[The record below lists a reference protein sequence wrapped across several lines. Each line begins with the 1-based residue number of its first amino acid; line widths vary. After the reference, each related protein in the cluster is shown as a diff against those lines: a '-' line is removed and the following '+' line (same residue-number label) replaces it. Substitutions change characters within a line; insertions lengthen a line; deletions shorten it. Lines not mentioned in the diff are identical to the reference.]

1 MTAVSF
7 YIKSCVS
14 LLLLMSFGSVTII
27 AQDENQFRYCLA
39 FKSKFNSEGE
49 CSSGSNPKFKAF
61 QIELLSSNQ
70 PIADNE
76 IEITSVSELHSI
88 KSFAV
93 SFFGPGNFDIE
104 PLALT
109 FNESTDF
116 SLGYDIWVTDILN
129 DTHKEG
135 SLLSGED
142 ELFAGENGS
151 YIFGSS
157 DPCSNNY
164 NWAGHRESY
173 EISVN
178 IIVDDPVQIKV
189 ADNSS
194 AYRINADDGQLI
206 LSVNDFYNHTDAKP
220 TLEVALDDASAV
232 TDWIPVPYL
241 TITPNVTLQLF
252 YSHIVGGKT
261 SSRYRDWL
269 GKNLKFRVKKTL
281 LNGEPTY
288 SRIISPVRFDPP
300 GPQFY
305 IRQVTRSACESG
317 VVNIFA
323 KLTDVRDAWYMTNQS
338 DLFKWAYCIKEKNS
352 EKVSSIGTC
361 LINADET
368 DSTLF
373 KVIPQD
379 NLGRDPFLESYSSDE
394 VFQLQLQDFGDN
406 KRFFCTREFVIPQIP
421 DSVRIRQ
428 SAAAF
433 SINGDSFHLLNMNNP
448 YAILNIDD
456 SYEFADLRKPY
467 IIKKEGAFVQE
478 VGKEIPGMYEDLSDT
493 EKISV
498 DSFFMAD
505 YSKLFYYGSNYNDR
519 RSPFGKYFD
528 TRFNLWKALN
538 KNSFLYSGNY
548 VEPERSFFPGL
559 SPYTRISNN
568 GFSFFVNPIDSV
580 FIRYVFSFEGSIP
593 WFYWGATT
601 TGMGNFDYFVDE
613 YGQLVKWS
621 FRGSTILPIEQD
633 ITLIILDYNSNVL
646 ITLDPEGDNNPFYWV
661 TFNSDGT
668 INKKL
673 ITNSGKNIRLSSD
686 GKFCFYSLASGSGLY
701 AFDGKKSVCLNNQ
714 IIEEIVGVD
723 VENKYCIFKDGNN
736 DLYAQ
741 IYDFDYYYNDFP
753 GSLYFSDWQSDYKA
767 DYWNKWVQER
777 YGYRL
782 YGVKPNV
789 VESYVLEDQDG
800 CEYPFNVE
808 VRIPESPKLDSEITK
823 LPSSFCA
830 FDGNAVITYLG
841 GGNAPYYHGLDTL
854 AEPNDKILISNLH
867 YGSANVISF
876 YNSLGELSFE
886 YEISLPNPVSV
897 ECNVKHV
904 TCNIVGVNNG
914 EIELIVDYNDIVA
927 SDVCYQLI
935 EASSRRETNIVKSG
949 EDNLYHLFD
958 GLDAGSYDLIITIDG
973 CEVFSN
979 TVTVKDQLFAF
990 DNKVFDAER
999 FDSDGK
1005 VAFSFVNRSGQVS
1018 WDKNAPLSFVPVSAD
1033 YYEFENV
1040 IPGSYSFNV
1049 VHNDEYERKCY
1060 LPVAIDVDQPY
1071 FSAAIDLDM
1080 NNEGAS
1086 DLEVSLTELNSI
1098 ANSGARLILL
1108 KDNRVIDSK
1117 YISIKDG
1124 VFGFSES
1131 DLEDGK
1137 YVIRFSFDDD
1147 QVDICNFSLPAPII
1161 SYDYVVDS
1169 AKCPGD
1175 SSVFYFSDLKG
1186 GFSAGDYSIGQN
1198 GLNFYDTDK
1207 LTFSGDQALF
1217 YVKNSVFEESFVSNN
1232 KIAISKS
1239 IINMEEKALTVPSLV
1254 SAHPRS
1260 FNVSCHGL
1268 NNGQISI
1275 LNPSGGSG
1283 SYAWR
1288 LGNSDVWMD
1297 TAQVAENLQ
1306 PGNYDVYIKDDVNNC
1321 PEVNVGSVTLEE
1333 PDEMVV
1339 ADSSRVAPVCSDGK
1353 GSVSMSVSGGNAWYS
1368 FVLKND
1374 STELDAY
1381 PMEEFTDETSVTFD
1395 SLVAGEY
1402 LLTATDPMGCAVD
1415 AQFVMEPYDNPVID
1429 GVSVE
1434 PVVCNGESNG
1444 SMEVLNTT
1452 GTADPDSLFLFDLK
1466 THELGRLKCPDQKFE
1481 ALSAGTYRLL
1491 LHDVNGCVSDTV
1503 QRVVYQPDSLRL
1515 EIDTIRSVIGKGTDS
1530 GYILSRVTGGNT
1542 AQAMTALLTPLNGSS
1557 PTVRQLSVSEQIPF
1571 VFTSL
1576 KAGAYQVEVNDYKA
1590 CSVTSAPIEVFEPDE
1605 ALRVEV
1611 IDVQNALCKA
1621 AIGSFTIQGAGGW
1634 GDYVYRRATDNGL
1647 APIKTFNRLSA
1658 GAYKVFVEDALGAS
1672 SDTTIVITE
1681 PDLLTVEESEVVL
1694 PTCNDNGVL
1703 EVAVDGGMYPY
1714 NLVFMGD
1721 ADTTKMTIPG
1731 LYSFGNRSVGGYQL
1745 AAIDNNGCRA
1755 VVESSL
1761 SDSLLLSIQEI
1772 ESGVPS
1778 KPGSTDG
1785 WMHVKVKGGREP
1797 LSYEWRCL
1805 TENGRILTADSATV
1819 LNIPS
1824 GYYQVSVQEAGGCTV
1839 SRKQYLHDVS
1849 DGLLSITAI
1858 GHETSWQAN
1867 DGYAS
1872 FSSAVLDITR
1882 VEVYYPNNVVVQYTG
1897 NEDPDHFNINDAAFT
1912 LTNLTGGEYLVF
1924 AYSDAGVEV
1933 AKFEIDSY
1941 EAFRFLNIEVKDV
1954 VARGDT
1960 SGVID
1965 VWVEGGAPDYVFQWE
1980 ALDGSLENAGYVNYF
1995 NKSSV
2000 EGVPAGSYHVAVTD
2014 IYDNLI
2020 ETVVDVA
2027 EPSARLNIVVSDI
2040 TNQSCRD
2047 SVDAYVEVEA
2057 SGGWGD
2063 YQFSYANKDN
2073 YQDLNRWDGL
2083 PVGRHWVYTI
2093 DEKGGVDSIF
2103 VIIAEPPYLRA
2114 SQVLVDSA
2122 KCYND
2127 ASGKVLFDI
2136 EGGTGPYRF
2145 ALVDDPLVWKN
2156 TTVTADAGDGPRDYF
2171 VDDQLPEGHRI
2182 YRFTDANN
2190 CQSLDTLTV
2199 YIPQPDELLL
2209 SFTDVVHTTCNTDNG
2224 SIEVGLKGGTLPYR
2238 YEWIDNSGNVISTA
2252 PSVSGLRQQG
2262 FYSLDVWDKYNCH
2275 LQFEQT
2281 IKPSTR
2287 PVITGVEA
2295 NPVLCYGDS
2304 NGSASITGVVAAEPY
2319 APYRFYWSDSQTG
2332 DSVSGLAAGRY
2343 YVTIRDTNLCETTR
2357 FFDISTPDTLG
2368 LSLLQLRNA
2377 HCFGYNDGFIE
2388 VKPLGGVGN
2397 YTYLWSNGDT
2407 TNRAVNLVKGD
2418 YHLIFTDGNKCA
2430 FEQSF
2435 FIDEPPMATVNV
2447 GDDFTMCPGNSV
2459 VIDGRDFASHQW
2471 QRNGDIISDER
2482 YITVSDEGN
2491 YFLRVTNDIGCFAY
2505 DTITVAI
2512 GNDALQADFLM
2523 TAEAFIGDTLMLFE
2537 LSNLPLDSLSWS
2549 FQSTAFVNETPVGVD
2564 DYILHLKT
2572 LQEGMFNVS
2581 LYAYSGGCFSKRMK
2595 QVEVQNGEYDLEGD
2609 DLLGYS
2615 DPLIESFIVSPNPSS
2630 GLFNVKVTLRE
2641 AAEIQLSVFSISEG
2655 TKLEERTS
2663 SGLKV
2668 YAEPFVLNN
2677 VNTGVYVVILTAGN
2691 ERRQVKI
2698 VIE

>member
-1 MTAVSF
+1 MNLLRKLLAFIIGLFIFCSPALGQEDNKNQFKYCIAIKQTFESWGNCNHGKPQFVKANLKLETSGNNLVSEEKIASEDLGVIIAFSETFKRSSDSNIDLPNLEYDNKALEGVVINTEAKDIRVDTKLSYTATSETWRVGVNEPVSGSASDPCSWLNLSGNREGYTMFTTVIIDDPVMINSLRQEPFDAESEYLQLEFNNFYLSAEHQDVVLQMKVNYGKHEWEDLKEFNIRPGKKAYISYFDIAGNKSDSNSNYYTWLDKPIKFRIKKVLLNDSITYGNTVEATFNSNGPQFRVKEVRRIWCVDEPIIEVEFLDQMEIAAIDDAAIKWELRGPIAEAVPCVGKKVSGNTYRIEPESSTPTSPFTTAGTWTIQLQMTSRSDLKFATETFVIPEVLEKVEAQQSAALF
-7 YIKSCVS
+7 PASEPKYHLLSEEDPYAIINISDSDNRLPYVIDKVVGEDTLFVDSLHVQPSNFS
-14 LLLLMSFGSVTII
+14 LLSENEQDAIYQNFVNRYYYMEKGKRNTNWEKYFYLRFNDWFFENKRPVKTTIANKTNFGNCSSSFSFEYLFVMSDNANFLGSAYFYNLTNSRPTGFII
-27 AQDENQFRYCLA
+27 KLTYESQQMAEQYHSFWKNFARSDEFS
-39 FKSKFNSEGE
+39 FDEGTA
-49 CSSGSNPKFKAF
+49 SSGSNSFNPGTWLR
-61 QIELLSSNQ
+61 I
-70 PIADNE
+70 DNAGLCE
-76 IEITSVSELHSI
+76 AKYHTYSYTSVSTGVPVNYQL
-88 KSFAV
+88 V
-93 SFFGPGNFDIE
+93 
-104 PLALT
+104 
-109 FNESTDF
+109 
-116 SLGYDIWVTDILN
+116 
-129 DTHKEG
+129 
-135 SLLSGED
+135 
-142 ELFAGENGS
+142 
-151 YIFGSS
+151 
-157 DPCSNNY
+157 NY
-164 NWAGHRESY
+164 NGCS
-173 EISVN
+173 
-178 IIVDDPVQIKV
+178 IVGK
-189 ADNSS
+189 DNSDNFHLVGTLGDAFGLKVDLPDYFDGIIDDTGTKC
-194 AYRINADDGQLI
+194 AYRNEDG
-206 LSVNDFYNHTDAKP
+206 
-220 TLEVALDDASAV
+220 
-232 TDWIPVPYL
+232 
-241 TITPNVTLQLF
+241 
-252 YSHIVGGKT
+252 
-261 SSRYRDWL
+261 
-269 GKNLKFRVKKTL
+269 
-281 LNGEPTY
+281 
-288 SRIISPVRFDPP
+288 
-300 GPQFY
+300 
-305 IRQVTRSACESG
+305 
-317 VVNIFA
+317 
-323 KLTDVRDAWYMTNQS
+323 
-338 DLFKWAYCIKEKNS
+338 
-352 EKVSSIGTC
+352 
-361 LINADET
+361 
-368 DSTLF
+368 
-373 KVIPQD
+373 
-379 NLGRDPFLESYSSDE
+379 
-394 VFQLQLQDFGDN
+394 
-406 KRFFCTREFVIPQIP
+406 
-421 DSVRIRQ
+421 
-428 SAAAF
+428 
-433 SINGDSFHLLNMNNP
+433 
-448 YAILNIDD
+448 
-456 SYEFADLRKPY
+456 
-467 IIKKEGAFVQE
+467 
-478 VGKEIPGMYEDLSDT
+478 
-493 EKISV
+493 
-498 DSFFMAD
+498 
-505 YSKLFYYGSNYNDR
+505 SKLFYYERGT
-519 RSPFGKYFD
+519 GGV
-528 TRFNLWKALN
+528 RFWSGAL
-538 KNSFLYSGNY
+538 
-548 VEPERSFFPGL
+548 
-559 SPYTRISNN
+559 I
-568 GFSFFVNPIDSV
+568 
-580 FIRYVFSFEGSIP
+580 
-593 WFYWGATT
+593 
-601 TGMGNFDYFVDE
+601 
-613 YGQLVKWS
+613 
-621 FRGSTILPIEQD
+621 
-633 ITLIILDYNSNVL
+633 
-646 ITLDPEGDNNPFYWV
+646 
-661 TFNSDGT
+661 
-668 INKKL
+668 
-673 ITNSGKNIRLSSD
+673 KNIRYINTTS
-686 GKFCFYSLASGSGLY
+686 FPNYIVYETASGDRYQQFLIDESN
-701 AFDGKKSVCLNNQ
+701 KQ
-714 IIEEIVGVD
+714 D
-723 VENKYCIFKDGNN
+723 VADRFFSTE
-736 DLYAQ
+736 
-741 IYDFDYYYNDFP
+741 
-753 GSLYFSDWQSDYKA
+753 SLYIDWYDDYLEEQ
-767 DYWNKWVQER
+767 WQLFLSNN

-782 YGVKPNV
+782 YNHTSINPPKA
-789 VESYVLEDQDG
+789 ETYILTDKDG
-800 CEYPFNVE
+800 CSYEFFIE
-808 VRIPESPKLDSEITK
+808 VKVPEQPDFEIIQKTN
-823 LPSSFCA
+823 PSSNCSS
-830 FDGNAVITYLG
+830 DGIATLKCTKGSLPLSYTSGIITS
-841 GGNAPYYHGLDTL
+841 LDTPFTIEGL
-854 AEPNDKILISNLH
+854 SWSDTIE
-867 YGSANVISF
+867 F
-876 YNSLGELSFE
+876 YNSETSLTYAFPVYFEDNASGIQKITTAPQTCESAPDGSITVHFATNSTGSKTYKLKNLQGELKR
-886 YEISLPNPVSV
+886 EIITDSNVWTFPDLEGDLSYQVFVEVDGCTLGGDSV
-897 ECNVKHV
+897 
-904 TCNIVGVNNG
+904 IVVEN
-914 EIELIVDYNDIVA
+914 EVFTMRVD
-927 SDVCYQLI
+927 
-935 EASSRRETNIVKSG
+935 ETNADEIGGLGNAKITLSNLPTNPTWIG
-949 EDNLYHLFD
+949 EAFTEDITTKDYSV
-958 GLDAGSYDLIITIDG
+958 GSYTIKALDEGCVTQYTFDILEPGFSGSIEVLKDDEGFKLDVSDLVFNDLIRDG
-973 CEVFSN
+973 HFEI
-979 TVTVKDQLFAF
+979 KDVGGEEYAF
-990 DNKVFDAER
+990 NQSL
-999 FDSDGK
+999 SDGK
-1005 VAFSFVNRSGQVS
+1005 VYVINLIYDGKIKEVYRFSNALFNTSSLAHSIELSQQVCPDDEVQVKIVPESTESDFKVNFDGLFLDDLETSTNQATLEYMVQTSESQIIKIATSQLNVNKVLQANRSVEIPHTQVVS
-1018 WDKNAPLSFVPVSAD
+1018 GRVSFAD
-1033 YYEFENV
+1033 
-1040 IPGSYSFNV
+1040 I
-1049 VHNDEYERKCY
+1049 
-1060 LPVAIDVDQPY
+1060 
-1071 FSAAIDLDM
+1071 
-1080 NNEGAS
+1080 
-1086 DLEVSLTELNSI
+1086 
-1098 ANSGARLILL
+1098 
-1108 KDNRVIDSK
+1108 
-1117 YISIKDG
+1117 
-1124 VFGFSES
+1124 
-1131 DLEDGK
+1131 
-1137 YVIRFSFDDD
+1137 
-1147 QVDICNFSLPAPII
+1147 
-1161 SYDYVVDS
+1161 
-1169 AKCPGD
+1169 
-1175 SSVFYFSDLKG
+1175 
-1186 GFSAGDYSIGQN
+1186 
-1198 GLNFYDTDK
+1198 
-1207 LTFSGDQALF
+1207 
-1217 YVKNSVFEESFVSNN
+1217 
-1232 KIAISKS
+1232 
-1239 IINMEEKALTVPSLV
+1239 
-1254 SAHPRS
+1254 
-1260 FNVSCHGL
+1260 SCHGL

-1339 ADSSRVAPVCSDGK
+1339 ADSSWVAPVCSDGK
-1353 GSVSMSVSGGNAWYS
+1353 GSVSMSVSGGNEWYS

-1402 LLTATDPMGCAVD
+1402 ILTATDPMGCAVD

-1429 GVSVE
+1429 GILVE

-1452 GTADPDSLFLFDLK
+1452 GTADPDSLFLFDLN

-1658 GAYKVFVEDALGAS
+1658 GSYKVFVEDALGAS
-1672 SDTTIVITE
+1672 ADTTIVITE
-1681 PDLLTVEESEVVL
+1681 PDLLTVEEAGVVL

-1714 NLVFMGD
+1714 NLVFKGD
-1721 ADTTKMTIPG
+1721 ADTTRMTIPG
-1731 LYSFGNRSVGGYQL
+1731 RYSFSNRSVGGYRL

-1761 SDSLLLSIQEI
+1761 SDSLLLSIQDI

-1785 WMHVKVKGGREP
+1785 WMRVKVKGGREP
-1797 LSYEWRCL
+1797 LFYEWRCL
-1805 TENGRILTADSATV
+1805 TENATILTADSATV

-1824 GYYQVSVQEAGGCTV
+1824 GYYQVTVQEAGGCTV

-1882 VEVYYPNNVVVQYTG
+1882 VEVYYPNNAVVQYAG
-1897 NEDPDHFNINDAAFT
+1897 NEDSGNFNIDEATFS

-1933 AKFEIDSY
+1933 AEFEIDTY
-1941 EAFRFLNIEVKDV
+1941 EAFKFGNIEVQDV
-1954 VARGDT
+1954 AARGDA
-1960 SGVID
+1960 SGVIN
-1965 VWVEGGAPDYVFQWE
+1965 VTVEGGVPDYDFRWE
-1980 ALDGSLENAGYVNYF
+1980 ALDGGSLENAGSVNYF
-1995 NKSSV
+1995 NESIV
-2000 EGVPAGSYHVAVTD
+2000 EGVPAGSYRVAVTD

-2063 YQFSYANKDN
+2063 YQFSYADKDN
-2073 YQDLNRWDGL
+2073 YQDLNRWDAL

-2093 DEKGGVDSIF
+2093 DKNGGADSIF

-2145 ALVDDPLVWKN
+2145 ALVDDPLVWKS
-2156 TTVTADAGDGPRDYF
+2156 TTEMVDAGDGLRDYF
-2171 VDDQLPEGHRI
+2171 VDDRLPEGHRV

-2190 CQSLDTLTV
+2190 CHSLDTLAV

-2238 YEWIDNSGNVISTA
+2238 YEWIDNSGTVISTA
-2252 PSVSGLRQQG
+2252 PSVSDLRQHG

-2287 PVITGVEA
+2287 PVITDVET

-2319 APYRFYWSDSQTG
+2319 APYRFYWSDGQTG
-2332 DSVSGLAAGRY
+2332 DSVSGLAAGSY
-2343 YVTIRDTNLCETTR
+2343 YVTIRDTNLCETTN
-2357 FFDISTPDTLG
+2357 FFDINTPDTLG

-2388 VKPLGGVGN
+2388 VKPLGGVEN
-2397 YTYLWSNGDT
+2397 YRYLWSNGDT
-2407 TNRAVNLVKGD
+2407 TNRAVDLVKGD

-2435 FIDEPPMATVNV
+2435 FVDEPPMATVNI

-2471 QRNGDIISDER
+2471 QCNGDIVSDER

-2549 FQSTAFVNETPVGVD
+2549 FQSTAFVNATPVGVD

-2595 QVEVQNGEYDLEGD
+2595 QVEVQNGEYDMDGD

-2641 AAEIQLSVFSISEG
+2641 EAEIQLSVFSISEG
-2655 TKLEERTS
+2655 AKLEERTR

-2668 YAEPFVLNN
+2668 YAEPFVLTN